1 MTDTD
6 TDTNTDTMPEPGT
19 IEEARFLAH
28 LDLVECMLSGSGLKA
43 LARLALAEHE
53 RAEALARRVAELE
66 AELSDLRPLA
76 VGRRLP
82 GEAVG
87 RCAETVCAR
96 EDELEAANADD

>member
-6 TDTNTDTMPEPGT
+6 TDTDTMPEPGT
-19 IEEARFLAH
+19 IAEARRI
-28 LDLVECMLSGSGLKA
+28 VGSHWAEAVLLGA
-43 LARLALAEHE
+43 EEVIAMARLALAEHE
-53 RAEALARRVAELE
+53 RAEALARRVADLE

-96 EDELEAANADD
+96 EDEMEAANADD